1 MDALYNWDLF
11 NVLGIKAI
19 IKKTIFIALVLI

>member
-19 IKKTIFIALVLI
+19 IKKTIFTALVLI